1 MMQSCASAAKLRGGG
16 PNLHSGLEA
25 VVFTTGHRHLGSS
38 SAGLTSA
45 AKLVI
50 PVAPQLPLI
59 LMPVVTR
66 RPAAPL
72 LW

>member
-38 SAGLTSA
+38 SAGLASA

-50 PVAPQLPLI
+50 
-59 LMPVVTR
+59 
-66 RPAAPL
+66 L
-72 LW
+72 LLLSCR

>member
-1 MMQSCASAAKLRGGG
+1 MMQSFASAAKLRGGG

-50 PVAPQLPLI
+50 
-59 LMPVVTR
+59 
-66 RPAAPL
+66 L
-72 LW
+72 LLLSCR

>member
-1 MMQSCASAAKLRGGG
+1 MMQSFASAAELRGGG

-38 SAGLTSA
+38 SAGLASA

-50 PVAPQLPLI
+50 
-59 LMPVVTR
+59 
-66 RPAAPL
+66 L
-72 LW
+72 LLLSCR